1 MRLKKTIIQRK
12 YTTLKSQISVQ
23 TLPIMK
29 RYIILSLLLISQ
41 LADAQHT
48 TTTTEHLRAQ
58 QAIHDVFQ
66 AFSDASI
73 EKIQQV
79 TTADVKI
86 LEHGEVW
93 TLDSIRFYFNK
104 PRPADF
110 KRINTLE
117 FFQTEVKGD
126 MAFVSY
132 WNTADIRSNN
142 KDRKVKWL
150 ESAVLVMEG
159 GRWRVRMLHSTR
171 VQY

>member
-1 MRLKKTIIQRK
+1 MKAIAIFFTCWLGIAP
-12 YTTLKSQISVQ
+12 TLMSQQSHSPEQNVQ
-23 TLPIMK
+23 
-29 RYIILSLLLISQ
+29 Q
-41 LADAQHT
+41 V
-48 TTTTEHLRAQ
+48 
-58 QAIHDVFQ
+58 IHDVFQ
-66 AFSDASI
+66 AFSDASLSKM
-73 EKIQQV
+73 EQVV
-79 TTADVKI
+79 TTDVKI

-93 TLDSIRFYFNK
+93 TLDSIRFYFDK

-110 KRINTLE
+110 RRINKLE
-117 FFQTEVKGD
+117 FFQTEVKEN

-132 WNTADIRSNN
+132 WNSAEIRANN

>member
-1 MRLKKTIIQRK
+1 MLILTKIPT
-12 YTTLKSQISVQ
+12 
-23 TLPIMK
+23 MK
-29 RYIILSLLLISQ
+29 LRFTFVLILLVNS
-41 LADAQHT
+41 T
-48 TTTTEHLRAQ
+48 MAQ
-58 QAIHDVFQ
+58 QNPTADQKKVQQVIHDVFQ

-73 EKIQQV
+73 AKMEQVV
-79 TTADVKI
+79 TTDVNI

-104 PRPADF
+104 PRPSDF

-117 FFQTEVKGD
+117 FFQTEVTDG

-132 WNTADIRSNN
+132 WNTADIRANN

-150 ESAVLVMEG
+150 ESAVMVMDG
-159 GRWRVRMLHSTR
+159 GRWKVKMLHSTR